1 MKKHAVDRHVPL
13 DTLEGRAISPQS
25 VRPDGLLTSPRSY
38 GVYQLPASVTGTR
51 RFRYG
56 NHPVR
61 LLELEREFGSCRLHH
76 LFLRRDDAAA
86 MAAQLNGRNL

>member
-1 MKKHAVDRHVPL
+1 MDL
-13 DTLEGRAISPQS
+13 NGSLEDRAISPRS
-25 VRPDGLLTSPRSY
+25 VQPDGALTSPRSY
-38 GVYQLPASVTGTR
+38 GVYELPATAVGTK

-61 LLELEREFGSCRLHH
+61 KHELEREFGGCALRY

-86 MAAQLNGRNL
+86 MAARLNEEGR